1 MDFNHE
7 TIDLIKDLN
16 KKEDELK
23 DLQPQQE
30 TINKELKVLQKELL
44 RLDSAIGICEK
55 NIKGHIDSNSKLTN
69 THEEKSKTLQDQ
81 SEHLIIQQEDLE
93 GKIKGHSQKDMDV
106 VQEIN
111 DSKNIYSQLEKQKAE
126 GLKAIEELNDQYLPL
141 VTEADKEKEKLQKV
155 FNVKLKQLQN
165 EKIKKPQKLKRL
177 KM

>member
-1 MDFNHE
+1 MKALAE
-7 TIDLIKDLN
+7 IVK
-16 KKEDELK
+16 
-23 DLQPQQE
+23 
-30 TINKELKVLQKELL
+30 
-44 RLDSAIGICEK
+44 
-55 NIKGHIDSNSKLTN
+55 
-69 THEEKSKTLQDQ
+69 EKSKTLQDQ

-93 GKIKGHSQKDMDV
+93 GKIKGHSQKDMNV

-165 EKIKKPQKLKRL
+165 EKNKKKLNIDNATLEDVIDEIAKLDPQPGKGKFGEEIGRASCRERV
-177 KM
+177 